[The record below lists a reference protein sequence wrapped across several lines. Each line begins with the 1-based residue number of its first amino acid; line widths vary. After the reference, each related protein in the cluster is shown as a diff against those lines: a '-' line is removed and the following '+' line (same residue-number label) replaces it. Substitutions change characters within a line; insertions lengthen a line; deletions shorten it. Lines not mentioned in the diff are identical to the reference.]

1 VPFTKEDVE
10 VLAFKRYKSNEIYE
24 DSIWYLAELCV
35 TINKNVIDG
44 YDIKPLETDNLVLM
58 LRPDVNGQI
67 ITANEDEIKDIAEII
82 YGELPSRAQIHWF
95 IAEKTLVLKEIE
107 KIISSRHA

>member
-1 VPFTKEDVE
+1 MPFTKEDVE
-10 VLAFKRYKSNEIYE
+10 VLAFKRYKSNEKYE

-44 YDIKPLETDNLVLM
+44 YDIEPLETDNLVLM

-67 ITANEDEIKDIAEII
+67 ITANEEEIKELAEII
-82 YGELPSRAQIHWF
+82 YSEQPSRAQIHWF
-95 IAEKTLVLKEIE
+95 IAEKTLLLQEIE
-107 KIISSRHA
+107 HIIKTRSL